1 MNKYVISPL
10 DSNKTILQQ
19 LTEIAK
25 YLHDNGIYKIYS
37 FNGNYD
43 NSMDVYNLSSISNL
57 GDDELTSGDVIV
69 FNNCYYGQITS
80 VGDDTFTITSATSFK
95 GAKGDTG
102 ASGQDGQDGEDGRG
116 ITSITK
122 TSTSGLQDTYTI
134 TYSDGTTSTFVITN
148 GAQGE
153 QGETGL
159 VGLECFKLETTQ
171 PVVNNTIQV
180 ALNYFNRTPVA
191 NERVN
196 VYVLLSNGDF
206 YITTCEIS
214 AVDSSYATLTYKI
227 VPSAINIKGA
237 TGENGTDGRGIVS
250 ISKTS
255 TSGLVDTYTITYSD
269 NTTSTFEITNG
280 VGSQT
285 KVNLGNDTAIEDIR
299 TQMNLGKKLVKICL
313 NTDLTSASGQTQSF
327 YVQGNNTFTQITL
340 TNDIVIKDMNIS
352 NPSIQSIGT
361 QSNDYRCYI
370 YADVVNSFNETYNSI
385 NSNFVMRKIN
395 LTLRY
400 RTSSTP
406 HLSLS
411 ASVEGYII
419 QNDCP
424 QLLFKSSLGLS
435 GQNSYIDLYFE

>member
-95 GAKGDTG
+95 GATGDTG
-102 ASGQDGQDGEDGRG
+102 ESGQDGQDGEDGRG

-159 VGLECFKLETTQ
+159 VGLECFTLRTTL
-171 PVVNNTIQV
+171 PVINDTFDVVYSTNM
-180 ALNYFNRTPVA
+180 NRTPVV

-196 VYVLLSNGDF
+196 VYALMSNGDF
-206 YITTCEIS
+206 YITLCEVS
-214 AVDSSYATLTYKI
+214 AVDSTYATLKYVQIPT
-227 VPSAINIKGA
+227 AINIKGA
-237 TGENGTDGRGIVS
+237 TGENGSDGRGIVS

-255 TSGLVDTYTITYSD
+255 TSGNTDTYTITYSD
-269 NTTSTFEITNG
+269 NTTSTF
-280 VGSQT
+280 
-285 KVNLGNDTAIEDIR
+285 
-299 TQMNLGKKLVKICL
+299 
-313 NTDLTSASGQTQSF
+313 
-327 YVQGNNTFTQITL
+327 
-340 TNDIVIKDMNIS
+340 
-352 NPSIQSIGT
+352 
-361 QSNDYRCYI
+361 
-370 YADVVNSFNETYNSI
+370 DVVNGSASIQTQTFTNETFSNVLTWLGNNSHKILNMKLTTNFSKSGEYNS
-385 NSNFVMRKIN
+385 S
-395 LTLRY
+395 Y
-400 RTSSTP
+400 STSSNNNSAGIGSF
-406 HLSLS
+406 SLS
-411 ASVEGYII
+411 FTANTIFNYCGFKNNNYRFECFESETTNTNKGYIDHRFI
-419 QNDCP
+419 FNFNTTNTSICEDRNILNYTNGRFDKYFGYVIYANTTTISCE
-424 QLLFKSSLGLS
+424 F
-435 GQNSYIDLYFE
+435 NYIA

>member
-43 NSMDVYNLSSISNL
+43 NAVDVYNLSSISNL

-95 GAKGDTG
+95 GAQGDTG

-227 VPSAINIKGA
+227 IPTATNIKGA
-237 TGENGTDGRGIVS
+237 TGANGADGRGIVS

-255 TSGLVDTYTITYSD
+255 TSGNVDTYTITYTD
-269 NTTSTFEITNG
+269 NTTSTFTITNG
-280 VGSQT
+280 SASIQTYSSSANSDVISFITTNFDKIKSIRIYLAGTDLASLTARSWFIKTDGSIAFNSNDTYSYHVGFQNGSGT
-285 KVNLGNDTAIEDIR
+285 IEFIPNVKETVGNFRIFSATNNLGNNMKEE
-299 TQMNLGKKLVKICL
+299 MYL
-313 NTDLTSASGQTQSF
+313 
-327 YVQGNNTFTQITL
+327 
-340 TNDIVIKDMNIS
+340 
-352 NPSIQSIGT
+352 
-361 QSNDYRCYI
+361 
-370 YADVVNSFNETYNSI
+370 
-385 NSNFVMRKIN
+385 
-395 LTLRY
+395 
-400 RTSSTP
+400 
-406 HLSLS
+406 
-411 ASVEGYII
+411 
-419 QNDCP
+419 
-424 QLLFKSSLGLS
+424 
-435 GQNSYIDLYFE
+435 YIDAGTSIKMILRAETFSTNPDSNGYYTYKKYFSNQNITSGTITFNIDYIA